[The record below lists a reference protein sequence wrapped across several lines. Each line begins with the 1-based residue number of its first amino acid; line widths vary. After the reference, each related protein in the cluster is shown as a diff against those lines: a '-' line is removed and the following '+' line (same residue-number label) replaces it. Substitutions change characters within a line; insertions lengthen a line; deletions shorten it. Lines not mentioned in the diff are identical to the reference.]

1 MWQFQMEHEHHLVIQ
16 FVIEHEHQ
24 LSQDA
29 KIDRNEERNHHD
41 HSKIILTEFSYDIND
56 ISYNFTVKFLPGDQL
71 EGQYLQRHQVIE
83 IVTNRK
89 ADFAHESPQEISP
102 KKFFKVVLKYYIRV

>member
-1 MWQFQMEHEHHLVIQ
+1 MTIL
-16 FVIEHEHQ
+16 
-24 LSQDA
+24 
-29 KIDRNEERNHHD
+29 
-41 HSKIILTEFSYDIND
+41 IIFNAYSCDI
-56 ISYNFTVKFLPGDQL
+56 ILPGDQL

-102 KKFFKVVLKYYIRV
+102 KKCFKVVLKYYIRV